1 MTTKADFST
10 EEWQSIVQAPMAI
23 GGLVTLAS
31 PAIGD
36 AMKESMSVAKKIA
49 ELAQNTGNEELLGAL
64 AEEFKSRATAKEA
77 QLKIETR
84 DPAAVKAQMLGVV
97 QSAAAAIDAK
107 AAPEEATKAKQWL
120 YSLGEAAANAAKEGD
135 FMGIGGQRVSPEEE
149 AVLAEIKTALGI

>member
-77 QLKIETR
+77 QLKMETR

-107 AAPEEATKAKQWL
+107 ATPEEATKAKQWL

-135 FMGIGGQRVSPEEE
+135 FMGIGGQKVSPEEE

>member
-36 AMKESMSVAKKIA
+36 AMKESMSVAKKLA

-64 AEEFKSRATAKEA
+64 AAEFKSRDTAKEA
-77 QLKIETR
+77 QLKLETR
-84 DPAAVKAQMLGVV
+84 DPAAVKAQMLAVV

-107 AAPEEATKAKQWL
+107 AGPDEATKAKQWL

-149 AVLAEIKTALGI
+149 AVLGEIKTALGI

>member
-36 AMKESMSVAKKIA
+36 AMKESMSVAKKLA
-49 ELAQNTGNEELLGAL
+49 EMAQNTGNEELLGAL
-64 AEEFKSRATAKEA
+64 AAEFKSRDTAKEA
-77 QLKIETR
+77 QLKLETR

-107 AAPEEATKAKQWL
+107 AAPDEATKAKQWL

-149 AVLAEIKTALGI
+149 AVLGEIKTALGI

>member
-1 MTTKADFST
+1 MTTKADFT
-10 EEWQSIVQAPMAI
+10 TDEWQSIVQAPMAI

-77 QLKIETR
+77 QLKLETR

-107 AAPEEATKAKQWL
+107 AAPEEAAKAKQWL

-149 AVLAEIKTALGI
+149 AVLGEIKTALGI